1 MSKKANKEREYLDP
15 ATNHVVADYT
25 QNEPADFMNR
35 IHQVNRL
42 CPGQSKQNINY
53 LLKTNDYDVAV
64 TVRRIK
70 EEGAEEM
77 IGEWSK
83 STSKKSKKKKASGGQ
98 KEQIPAPASKPQ
110 NNLETRPASDSRTT
124 KPQTSTT
131 NKPTT
136 APPVSSQTA
145 PRINSSQPPTDSINN
160 SHLQPQPI
168 HHFNSENLQFHQS
181 VVSQRISP
189 NLTAGGSSNIQF
201 LLLQLQTQNSQL
213 TQWQGMLEQRMDS
226 SQQLLQFVFEQ
237 LQSSLNERYQLLYSN
252 IESGKNEARKIFE
265 QRRKLAQKLTAQ
277 AKKATTEQTAD
288 NIRRF
293 LADKMCD
300 QQLNDVYTLE
310 IEHEALLSGLQS
322 LGDIVNSIPVYSNW
336 TPPVGTESVPSYVPP
351 VQAQQIQQPVP
362 SLNNYS
368 QVPDTHVDT
377 EEPVP
382 SDEFIEQEPA
392 HEETSMSS
400 RVMEVTLKDPYSS
413 EAKAVD
419 LKSLASKTS
428 KEELEAARMRMQ
440 QVLDKQGRSMIV
452 SDTGSR
458 PAVAGNRRVGERRGG
473 KEVPVNK
480 GNRGGKYQEKR
491 GPPPRYQGDTDGR
504 QHQWSGPQDNGVVW
518 STEFTATNHDELDE
532 PSWDNQFVESLELV
546 NNNYSDGENDFTD
559 IVQTEFNSSQK
570 EYSTEQPT
578 LQSSTAYSLPD
589 TKKPEAVST
598 EQPTLQSS
606 TAYSLPDTKK
616 PEAVSTEQEPSIDQ
630 PTFPLPSSGDSEPA
644 PKPSQSADWS
654 LDGDW

>member
-1 MSKKANKEREYLDP
+1 MSKKSHKEREYLDP
-15 ATNHVVADYT
+15 ATNHVLADYT
-25 QNEPADFMNR
+25 QNEPADFMDR

-64 TVRRIK
+64 TVRRIN
-70 EEGAEEM
+70 EEGAKEL

-83 STSKKSKKKKASGGQ
+83 TTSKKSKKKKAPGVQ
-98 KEQIPAPASKPQ
+98 KDQTTAPTSKPQ

-124 KPQTSTT
+124 KPQNSTT
-131 NKPTT
+131 QKPTT

-145 PRINSSQPPTDSINN
+145 PRINSFQPPIDSYN
-160 SHLQPQPI
+160 SHLQPQPA
-168 HHFNSENLQFHQS
+168 HHFNSENSHQS

-189 NLTAGGSSNIQF
+189 NLTAGGSSNTQF
-201 LLLQLQTQNSQL
+201 LLFQLQTQNSQL
-213 TQWQGMLEQRMDS
+213 TQWKGMLEQRMDN

-265 QRRKLAQKLTAQ
+265 QRQKLAQKLIAQ
-277 AKKATTEQTAD
+277 AKKASTEQTTEQTAE

-310 IEHEALLSGLQS
+310 IEPEALLSGLQS

-336 TPPVGTESVPSYVPP
+336 TPPVGTESALPYVPP
-351 VQAQQIQQPVP
+351 VQAPQIQQPVP
-362 SLNNYS
+362 SKYPSKQPQPVYTVPDTIPVNNYS
-368 QVPDTHVDT
+368 QVQETHVFT
-377 EEPVP
+377 EEP
-382 SDEFIEQEPA
+382 SEEFLEQEPV
-392 HEETSMSS
+392 HEVTNMTS

-419 LKSLASKTS
+419 LKSLASETS
-428 KEELEAARMRMQ
+428 KEELEAARLRMQ

-452 SDTGSR
+452 SDTGAR
-458 PAVAGNRRVGERRGG
+458 APAGGGGGGKRAGDKRGG
-473 KEVPVNK
+473 KEGYGNK
-480 GNRGGKYQEKR
+480 GNRGGKYHEKR
-491 GPPPRYQGDTDGR
+491 GPPPRYQGETDGG
-504 QHQWSGPQDNGVVW
+504 QNQWSGAQDNGVVW

-532 PSWDNQFVESLELV
+532 PSWDNNQYVESLELV
-546 NNNYSDGENDFTD
+546 NNNYSDGENDFTN
-559 IVQTEFNSSQK
+559 IVQSTEFNSSQQ

-578 LQSSTAYSLPD
+578 LQSSTTHPPPD
-589 TKKPEAVST
+589 TKQSEPVST
-598 EQPTLQSS
+598 QQELS
-606 TAYSLPDTKK
+606 TD
-616 PEAVSTEQEPSIDQ
+616 QE
-630 PTFPLPSSGDSEPA
+630 TFPLPSSGDSAPA
-644 PKPSQSADWS
+644 PVPSRPEDWS